1 MHGKRH
7 HRLVAFLCFWVGQ
20 DDRLA
25 APLIYEPFTHG
36 ELGVL
41 MPKGS
46 EDLLEY
52 VNTFL
57 EDEKTS
63 GRIDELAEEYIY
75 RYIQDSQEDELQPA
89 A

>member
-1 MHGKRH
+1 MEDTQAGK
-7 HRLVAFLCFWVGQ
+7 F
-20 DDRLA
+20 DLA
-25 APLIYEPFTHG
+25 ICGITVPEARQEQALIYEPFTHG

-52 VNTFL
+52 VNAFL
-57 EDEKTS
+57 EEEKAS

-75 RYIQDSQEDELQPA
+75 RYISGDQEEELSPA

>member
-1 MHGKRH
+1 
-7 HRLVAFLCFWVGQ
+7 
-20 DDRLA
+20 
-25 APLIYEPFTHG
+25 
-36 ELGVL
+36 